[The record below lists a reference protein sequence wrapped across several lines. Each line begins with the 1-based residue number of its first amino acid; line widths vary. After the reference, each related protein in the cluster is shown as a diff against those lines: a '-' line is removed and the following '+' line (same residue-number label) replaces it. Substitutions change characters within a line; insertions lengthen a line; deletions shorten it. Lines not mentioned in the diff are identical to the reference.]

1 MIDGCKEYFRRARK
15 NGWNVY
21 PYVEKETL
29 NCNLEQNFQ
38 PINLELVTYIYV
50 YIHIAICVYIND
62 IQLLYK
68 HIRNIIYIAVFYVI
82 STLQTDTG
90 LRVFTC
96 DHRLSRRESALKFRD
111 CVSERDII
119 YIYIYIKRKKK
130 YIYRQRERERYR
142 KRERKREKNT
152 LYTLVVDVYISLQ
165 FIRLESIQR
174 IVSCQAI
181 QRRPNRIIKYY
192 VCLFNLKRQ
201 DQSRDSN
208 NPILEKASLVDCAI
222 DYYWPNIG
230 EIDVGAQTTQTWPIK
245 SVYIS
250 DSSQHQ
256 VPISQIPIL
265 LLREHEFFGVFFSDS
280 LGSRPFIRR

>member
-130 YIYRQRERERYR
+130 VYIQI
-142 KRERKREKNT
+142 ERKRKIPKEGEKKREK
-152 LYTLVVDVYISLQ
+152 YTIYLSSR
-165 FIRLESIQR
+165 RLHIF
-174 IVSCQAI
+174 AI
-181 QRRPNRIIKYY
+181 HSFREHTKN
-192 VCLFNLKRQ
+192 C
-201 DQSRDSN
+201 
-208 NPILEKASLVDCAI
+208 
-222 DYYWPNIG
+222 
-230 EIDVGAQTTQTWPIK
+230 
-245 SVYIS
+245 
-250 DSSQHQ
+250 
-256 VPISQIPIL
+256 L
-265 LLREHEFFGVFFSDS
+265 LLGDS
-280 LGSRPFIRR
+280 ATPQPDYKILRVSV

>member
-1 MIDGCKEYFRRARK
+1 MECVSMCGKR
-15 NGWNVY
+15 NV
-21 PYVEKETL
+21 EL
-29 NCNLEQNFQ
+29 QQNFQ

-152 LYTLVVDVYISLQ
+152 LYLSSR
-165 FIRLESIQR
+165 RLHIF
-174 IVSCQAI
+174 AI
-181 QRRPNRIIKYY
+181 HSFREHKKN
-192 VCLFNLKRQ
+192 C
-201 DQSRDSN
+201 
-208 NPILEKASLVDCAI
+208 
-222 DYYWPNIG
+222 
-230 EIDVGAQTTQTWPIK
+230 
-245 SVYIS
+245 
-250 DSSQHQ
+250 
-256 VPISQIPIL
+256 L
-265 LLREHEFFGVFFSDS
+265 LLGDS
-280 LGSRPFIRR
+280 ATPEPDYKILRVSV